1 MVTLTIDGRTVS
13 VPEGTTILE
22 AAQTLRISI
31 PTLCY
36 LKDINEI
43 GACRIC
49 MVEVEG
55 YARLVPSC
63 DSAVSEGMVVYT
75 SSPRVREARRVNLR
89 LLLSQHETKCTKCT
103 RSGNCKLQQL
113 TNDYN
118 LLGDH
123 YIDDLKNIPTDY
135 SNPVVRIENR
145 CVKCMRCIQV
155 CEKIQGMGIWDLMG
169 TGTRTTVGVAHTRTL
184 GESDCT
190 FCGQCITHCPVGG
203 LQEHDDTGKV
213 FDALANKDRITVVQV
228 APAVRAAWA
237 EFYHLDPKFA
247 TAERM
252 VTALKTM
259 GFDYVFDTDFAA
271 DLTIME
277 EGSEF
282 IERFTHRNK
291 YHWPMFT
298 SCCPGWVRFLKG
310 QFPSY
315 TENLSTAKSPQQMF
329 GAVAKSYFAQK
340 IGVDPKKLFVVSI
353 MPCTAKKAECALP
366 TMKDEQGDPDV
377 DVVLTTR
384 EIVRMLRGEQINPA
398 VLPETPF
405 DSPLGTGTGAAVVFG
420 ATGGVMD
427 AALRSAY
434 YLITGKEPKPD
445 AFSAVRGMD
454 SWKEAVFT
462 IPGAGNVRVA
472 VVSGLGNTRKLM
484 HAIDEGDVDY
494 DFVEVMAFP
503 GGGAGR
509 AGAGSISR
517 RYPVE
522 HRQECQGAVLPP
534 EQGRAGAVPGIP
546 ESSAGRKVPPSA
558 AHRPQRLE
566 DAQRKVKGRPTRA
579 FLFMKRLQ
587 KRTAGGGPL
596 QLGLLTH
603 GCAAVGAELAVAC
616 GAADGADLEGH
627 LGLVHRRLVLPGLAG
642 LQLGDTL
649 LAGVDG
655 SHHVLDGVGD
665 VALVLRHEPFA
676 DGAVVLLNGALLAI
690 LVLAVSLRV
699 WALSA
704 ATSARSLALSTA
716 MPAYSCAFLLMSLR
730 IPIVTTPFHIS
741 RLSRRVHTRDS
752 ARHIFLLT
760 PV

>member
-298 SCCPGWVRFLKG
+298 SCCPAWVRYLEFNAPKYLKHI
-310 QFPSY
+310 
-315 TENLSTAKSPQQMF
+315 STCKSPMEMF
-329 GAVAKSYFAQK
+329 AAVIRDKYAEKDAADGRTTYNIA
-340 IGVDPKKLFVVSI
+340 I
-353 MPCTAKKAECALP
+353 MPCTAKKMEAARPEFVHN
-366 TMKDEQGDPDV
+366 GRPDV
-377 DVVLTTR
+377 DLVLTTR
-384 EIVRMLRGEQINPA
+384 ELVDMMRETGVQLDELELESPD
-398 VLPETPF
+398 LPF
-405 DSPLGTGTGAAVVFG
+405 GLGSGAAVIYGV
-420 ATGGVMD
+420 TGGVAEAVVRHCLPD
-427 AALRSAY
+427 KSKNALR
-434 YLITGKEPKPD
+434 
-445 AFSAVRGMD
+445 AVRVTDLRGD
-454 SWKEAVFT
+454 GSIRHVEL
-462 IPGAGNVRVA
+462 NVDGQELRIA
-472 VVSGLGNTRKLM
+472 VVNGLI
-484 HAIDEGDVDY
+484 HAKELIADIEAGKCFY
-494 DFVEVMAFP
+494 HLIEVMTCQ
-503 GGGAGR
+503 GGCVGGAGQPY
-509 AGAGSISR
+509 GLSN
-517 RYPVE
+517 
-522 HRQECQGAVLPP
+522 
-534 EQGRAGAVPGIP
+534 
-546 ESSAGRKVPPSA
+546 
-558 AHRPQRLE
+558 
-566 DAQRKVKGRPTRA
+566 VKK
-579 FLFMKRLQ
+579 KR
-587 KRTAGGGPL
+587 GE
-596 QLGLLTH
+596 GLY
-603 GCAAVGAELAVAC
+603 
-616 GAADGADLEGH
+616 AADA
-627 LGLVHRRLVLPGLAG
+627 
-642 LQLGDTL
+642 
-649 LAGVDG
+649 
-655 SHHVLDGVGD
+655 
-665 VALVLRHEPFA
+665 
-676 DGAVVLLNGALLAI
+676 
-690 LVLAVSLRV
+690 
-699 WALSA
+699 SA
-704 ATSARSLALSTA
+704 MFKRAEKN
-716 MPAYSCAFLLMSLR
+716 
-730 IPIVTTPFHIS
+730 PIVTSLLREYGEEKCHA
-741 RLSRRVHTRDS
+741 LLHVHYGE
-752 ARHIFLLT
+752 
-760 PV
+760 